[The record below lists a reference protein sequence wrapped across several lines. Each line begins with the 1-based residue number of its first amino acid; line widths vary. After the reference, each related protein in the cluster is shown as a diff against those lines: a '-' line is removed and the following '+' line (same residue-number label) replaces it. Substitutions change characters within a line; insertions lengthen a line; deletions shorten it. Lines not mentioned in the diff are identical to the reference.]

1 MNTKDKIIHTSISL
15 FNEHGERAISTNH
28 IASHLNMSPGNLYYH
43 FKNKEDII
51 RHIFALYSEHLSTH
65 FKPIN
70 KNDDAFSQLT
80 IYLDSLFELMWR
92 YHFFYD
98 NLGDILARD
107 TQLKQ
112 AYINFQLELLEQVRK
127 IILGLRDSEM
137 IAINEQDAL
146 ELAHT
151 LKLTVSFWTPYI
163 KARRLSGALAEQ
175 DIYHGILKVLTLFRA
190 YSTDKSSDK
199 MNQLREKYTQL
210 AHSAPS
216 IPAALSS

>member
-28 IASHLNMSPGNLYYH
+28 IASHLGMSPGNLYYH

-51 RHIFALYSEHLSTH
+51 RHIFALYSEHLHTH
-65 FKPIN
+65 FKPIEAA
-70 KNDDAFSQLT
+70 DDAFDHLT
-80 IYLDSLFELMWR
+80 AYLDSLFELMWR

-98 NLGDILARD
+98 NLGDILSRD
-107 TQLKQ
+107 ESLKK
-112 AYINFQLELLEQVRK
+112 AYIDFQATLLEQVRQV
-127 IILGLRDSEM
+127 ILGLRDNEM
-137 IAINEQDAL
+137 IAIPEQDAL

-163 KARRLSGALAEQ
+163 KARRLSGNLAEQ
-175 DIYHGILKVLTLFRA
+175 DIYHGILKVLALFRA
-190 YSTDKSSDK
+190 YSTEKSMLK

-210 AHSAPS
+210 AEQAPTL
-216 IPAALSS
+216 A

>member
-28 IASHLNMSPGNLYYH
+28 IASHLGMSPGNLYYH
-43 FKNKEDII
+43 FKNKEDIL
-51 RHIFALYSEHLSTH
+51 RHIFALYREHLNTH
-65 FKPIN
+65 FKPID
-70 KNDDAFSQLT
+70 KGDDAFNHLT
-80 IYLDSLFELMWR
+80 VYLDSLFELMWR

-107 TQLKQ
+107 PQLKQ
-112 AYINFQLELLEQVRK
+112 AYIDFQLTLLEQVRN
-127 IILGLRDSEM
+127 IILGLRDSGM
-137 IAINEQDAL
+137 IAIDEPDVL

-175 DIYHGILKVLTLFRA
+175 DIYHGILKVLALFRA
-190 YSTDKSSDK
+190 YSTDKNIDK
-199 MNQLREKYTQL
+199 MNQLTAKYTQL
-210 AHSAPS
+210 ANSA
-216 IPAALSS
+216 SSK